1 MEMTDAELYEGFTPE
16 QIERYERE
24 VNERYDPVLVE
35 ESKRRLRKMSKA
47 QWQAVK
53 QESDDITRAIA
64 ALADKAPGDPAVQ
77 KLIAQHHAWIENFY
91 PASAEVYRGLGQLYA
106 SHPEFRAHYDQYRPD
121 LADFM
126 QAAMA
131 YYADHSLI
139 KA

>member
-1 MEMTDAELYEGFTPE
+1 MEMSDEELYEGFTPE

-24 VNERYDPVLVE
+24 VNERYNPVLVE
-35 ESKRRLRKMSKA
+35 ESKRRLRKLSKA

-53 QESDDITRAIA
+53 QESDDVARAIA
-64 ALADKAPGDPAVQ
+64 ALADRAPGDPEVQ
-77 KLIAQHHAWIENFY
+77 KLIALHHAWIENFY

-106 SHPEFRAHYDQYRPD
+106 EHAEFRAHYEQYRPG

-131 YYADHSLI
+131 YYADHSLA
-139 KA
+139 K